1 MGVYKIWSILFVVCI
16 CGCKNQTTTINVQMD
31 RDVKLLYSNP
41 DIQICYDGFMDTLKA
56 NSTGKLK
63 LIFNLDRGKIVI
75 LKTSDSK
82 NNYFLPILPGE
93 NYNISLKNNVF
104 LIDGPNKTGIELYQS
119 VTHYTSTTM
128 DWSMFKNDTLSR
140 DEMIEKI
147 KKKELAEFSQLL
159 IANKITSSFYQ
170 LVSND
175 RDCFY
180 AFVSSWLYSWDM
192 LKIYR
197 NEETDSSIMREKQ
210 TLNRLQKNFEHYY
223 PDDIRLMGFRSWPF
237 YGVFMYIQIYKS
249 FYLKHV
255 ARNNIEGL
263 LSSNLHFT
271 FWFEQVKQSFPEEI
285 LESAL
290 AFLIHNQA
298 VGDGLL
304 IEASIPAFQYFKE
317 KYPLSPY
324 LKYFHQHIERVEALF
339 SEEKPDTSI
348 HFLENEPDLNTLSKL
363 LTRFKGEKLYIDIWS
378 PTCGPCRTEFQ
389 YCDSLEM
396 ILKQNN
402 VTPLYISLDRGN
414 KDAKQWK
421 ALVRYY
427 NLKGYHFRAEQSF
440 IEDLSKLYYEDD
452 MKNTSFVIP
461 WYIFVDE
468 NGHIVEKHFKRP
480 SVIVS
485 TKTLFN

>member
-1 MGVYKIWSILFVVCI
+1 MYLDVLLQYQFRGYIAEIIIEGHTDTDGGYQSNMELSYARANAVADFCLNQKNGLSEEKIEQLQKILTVNGKSWSNPVYKE
-16 CGCKNQTTTINVQMD
+16 D
-31 RDVKLLYSNP
+31 A
-41 DIQICYDGFMDTLKA
+41 DGNRTETVDMASSRRVEIKFRLK
-56 NSTGKLK
+56 
-63 LIFNLDRGKIVI
+63 
-75 LKTSDSK
+75 
-82 NNYFLPILPGE
+82 E
-93 NYNISLKNNVF
+93 
-104 LIDGPNKTGIELYQS
+104 
-119 VTHYTSTTM
+119 
-128 DWSMFKNDTLSR
+128 

-223 PDDIRLMGFRSWPF
+223 PDDIRLMDSPSWPF

-317 KYPLSPY
+317 KYPLSHY